1 MEPKGERLQRIGELA
16 RLVDLD
22 PQTLRN
28 YERQRLLKPL
38 TRSEAGHHRL
48 YGQEEVARAQFI
60 KRAKLVGLT
69 LSEVKEILSLLA
81 EGEEGENVPRLQ
93 LVLEETLREAEWR
106 MEELSAFRDSLLH
119 YRRRFEEEENQGQ
132 R

>member
-1 MEPKGERLQRIGELA
+1 MEPKGERLLRIGELT
-16 RLVDLD
+16 RLVGLD

-38 TRSEAGHHRL
+38 SRSEAGHHRL

-60 KRAKLVGLT
+60 TRAKLVGLT

-81 EGEEGENVPRLQ
+81 EGEEGENVPRLK
-93 LVLEETLREAEWR
+93 LVLEEKLREAEWR
-106 MEELSAFRDSLLH
+106 MEEISAFRDSLLF
-119 YRRRFEEEENQGQ
+119 YLRQFEEKEDQG
-132 R
+132 